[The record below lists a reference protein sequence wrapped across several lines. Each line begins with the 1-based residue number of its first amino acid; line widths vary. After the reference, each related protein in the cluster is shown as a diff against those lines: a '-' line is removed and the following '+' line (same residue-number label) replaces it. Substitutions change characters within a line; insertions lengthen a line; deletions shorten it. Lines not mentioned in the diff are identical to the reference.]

1 MDKSIRDYQAE
12 SVPLRRF
19 AEPHEQ
25 GDPALFLI
33 SPSVSYFIAKGDND
47 QMFNLTLVH
56 TPAAGFLHHWYHS
69 PTRRWFLCLLIVFQT
84 KRNTKALKCNL
95 LLSEKMELISEAH

>member
-1 MDKSIRDYQAE
+1 MEQKIRDYQAE

-33 SPSVSYFIAKGDND
+33 SPSASYITGTILRPDG
-47 QMFNLTLVH
+47 
-56 TPAAGFLHHWYHS
+56 GFSAY
-69 PTRRWFLCLLIVFQT
+69 
-84 KRNTKALKCNL
+84 
-95 LLSEKMELISEAH
+95 

>member
-1 MDKSIRDYQAE
+1 MSLTTLSHARSRSLTLCHYSFTATEQTSGMDKSIRDYQAE

-33 SPSVSYFIAKGDND
+33 SPSASYITGTILRPDG
-47 QMFNLTLVH
+47 
-56 TPAAGFLHHWYHS
+56 GFSAY
-69 PTRRWFLCLLIVFQT
+69 
-84 KRNTKALKCNL
+84 
-95 LLSEKMELISEAH
+95 

>member
-1 MDKSIRDYQAE
+1 MEQSIKDYQAE

-33 SPSVSYFIAKGDND
+33 SPSVSPF
-47 QMFNLTLVH
+47 
-56 TPAAGFLHHWYHS
+56 
-69 PTRRWFLCLLIVFQT
+69 
-84 KRNTKALKCNL
+84 
-95 LLSEKMELISEAH
+95 SEKIQNLHSLILPYRRPRTSPELSFDPMVVSLRTRKSL

>member
-1 MDKSIRDYQAE
+1 VSSSSSWRKILLSFCLDRFTATEQTSGMEQSIKDYQAE

-33 SPSVSYFIAKGDND
+33 SPSVSVSSIACEGRQDITY
-47 QMFNLTLVH
+47 TLFMCFSQASYI
-56 TPAAGFLHHWYHS
+56 TGTILRPDGGFSAY
-69 PTRRWFLCLLIVFQT
+69 
-84 KRNTKALKCNL
+84 
-95 LLSEKMELISEAH
+95 

>member
-1 MDKSIRDYQAE
+1 MADPMVSGIVIISDLNGFALNRFTATEQTSGMEESIRSYQAE

-33 SPSVSYFIAKGDND
+33 SPSVSTI
-47 QMFNLTLVH
+47 
-56 TPAAGFLHHWYHS
+56 
-69 PTRRWFLCLLIVFQT
+69 RRKDEIE
-84 KRNTKALKCNL
+84 
-95 LLSEKMELISEAH
+95 SSD